1 MPAMSLQ
8 SLLEIVRR
16 RGGTIPEPL
25 AAHLLCA
32 SVNRAAVAKVPVR
45 PGLIFLDP
53 TLGLFLDSTRSPA
66 PAEPTQQ
73 GYLAPEALIGR
84 VSPCSPGVL
93 VYAAGALGY
102 ELLTGKAPP
111 PPPVPP
117 GPELNR
123 PLGSVIRVALAPSPA
138 DRFPGLDEMGRA
150 LQAAHPN
157 LAPEL
162 EKHLFAALL
171 ALCSR
176 STPESAPSQPRK
188 PDTAEEGGEKSNGLP
203 QVVLGIRRLN
213 AAVEQLQQQQLELTA
228 SLIAN
233 GARGDSGPPP
243 ARVHNGE
250 AEKLQEQLQPLQ
262 RHAVVS
268 QRAAAA
274 PAAQSRQRGVPW
286 MSWGGGLAAGVLGAL
301 LVSVLGQLRSP
312 QPSPPQPSPPSA
324 TSMPAEPPVPVAPER
339 PISPPP
345 RSDQWGLDELRR
357 LGADLA
363 AASSEVEQQPAMVAK
378 PMMLEDHRAPDP
390 DQVPAA
396 IASPADVSPA
406 PPAGARRGAESSR
419 PVANASRAGGP
430 KAPRSRTQALLDS
443 GERALRQGRALDALS
458 DFQAAVAADPQLGKG
473 FRGIGMAC
481 MILGQEKEAAEN
493 FKQYLRLSPHADD
506 AARIR
511 KVIENLNAD
520 ESK

>member
-1 MPAMSLQ
+1 VRAMSLQ

-53 TLGLFLDSTRSPA
+53 TQGLLLDSTRSPA
-66 PAEPTQQ
+66 PSEPTQQ
-73 GYLAPEALIGR
+73 GYLAPEALTGR

-123 PLGSVIRVALAPSPA
+123 PLGAVIRVALAPSPA

-157 LAPEL
+157 LAPEF

-176 STPESAPSQPRK
+176 WTPESAPSQLRK
-188 PDTAEEGGEKSNGLP
+188 PDTSEEGGEKSNGLP
-203 QVVLGIRRLN
+203 RVVLGIRRLD
-213 AAVEQLQQQQLELTA
+213 AAVEQLQQQQFELTV

-233 GARGDSGPPP
+233 GALGSPPP
-243 ARVHNGE
+243 AKVHNGQV
-250 AEKLQEQLQPLQ
+250 EKLQEQLLQ
-262 RHAVVS
+262 RNTVMS
-268 QRAAAA
+268 PAAA

-286 MSWGGGLAAGVLGAL
+286 MSWGGGMAAGVLGAL
-301 LVSVLGQLRSP
+301 LVSVLGQLRS
-312 QPSPPQPSPPSA
+312 PQPSPPSA

-390 DQVPAA
+390 DQGPAA
-396 IASPADVSPA
+396 IASPADASPA

-443 GERALRQGRALDALS
+443 GERALRQGRAPDALAA
-458 DFQAAVAADPQLGKG
+458 FQAAVAADPQLAKG